1 MDLPEFQ
8 RGLAARVRQL
18 REEKALRQEDL
29 EDHGLHWKTVQKLEY
44 GVTDPKA
51 STLLKLCRAFN
62 VGLIELLA
70 PVVSGEMK
78 RSTAPKRRKGR

>member
-29 EDHGLHWKTVQKLEY
+29 EDYGLHWKTVQKLEY
-44 GVTDPKA
+44 GTTDPKV

-70 PVVSGEMK
+70 PVVSGEVK
-78 RSTAPKRRKGR
+78 RSIPPARRRTR